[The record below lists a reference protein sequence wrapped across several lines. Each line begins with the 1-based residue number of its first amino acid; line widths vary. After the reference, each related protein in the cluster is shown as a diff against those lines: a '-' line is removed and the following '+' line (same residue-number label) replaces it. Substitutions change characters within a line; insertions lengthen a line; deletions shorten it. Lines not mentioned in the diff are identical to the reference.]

1 MNLLTVKDLTVTLA
15 TGRGDADAVRNLS
28 FEVGH
33 GEILGIA
40 GESGSGK
47 TMTALSLLGLLPYK
61 GRASGSINF
70 NGKDVLAS
78 SKREYRDLRGK
89 EIAMIFQDPM
99 TSLHP
104 MLTVEVQLT
113 EHLRHHRQ
121 VSKDAARQR
130 ALELL
135 ATVKI
140 PDPAAALKAHPSQFS
155 GGMRQRIA
163 IAMALACEP
172 KLLIADEPTTALDV
186 TVQAG
191 ILKLLHQLR
200 EERNLS
206 VMVIT
211 HDLGVL
217 SSLTDRIMIMYAGS
231 EVESGLTRDILQKP
245 RHPYTKGLIAALPG
259 YTSASQSAN
268 PKSLLSIDGM
278 PPELGNFPSGCA
290 FHTRCNYAVASC
302 KSELPQSIEVSES
315 HRIFCPVNPFLATAD
330 SGEGK

>member
-1 MNLLTVKDLTVTLA
+1 MDLLNVEHLTVTLA
-15 TGRGDADAVRNLS
+15 TGRGDAEAVRDLS
-28 FEVGH
+28 FNIGH

-47 TMTALSLLGLLPYK
+47 TMTALSLLGLLPHK
-61 GRASGSINF
+61 GRATGAINF
-70 NGKDVLAS
+70 DGSDILLS
-78 SKREYRDLRGK
+78 SKRQYRDLRGK
-89 EIAMIFQDPM
+89 DIAMIFQDPM

-113 EHLRHHRQ
+113 EHLRHHRK
-121 VSKDAARQR
+121 VSKESARKT

-135 ATVKI
+135 STVKI
-140 PDPAAALKAHPSQFS
+140 PDPEAALRSHPSQFS

-206 VMVIT
+206 VLVIT

-231 EVESGLTRDILQKP
+231 EVESGKTEDLLQRP
-245 RHPYTKGLIAALPG
+245 RHPYTRGLIAALPG
-259 YTSASQSAN
+259 YTKVAELVQT
-268 PKSLLSIDGM
+268 KKLLSIEGM

-290 FHTRCNYAVASC
+290 FHPRCTFAKASC
-302 KSELPQSIEVSES
+302 AEALPGEVEISDD
-315 HRIFCPVNPFLATAD
+315 HRIFCPVNPFASEEQMA
-330 SGEGK
+330 GAR

>member
-1 MNLLTVKDLTVTLA
+1 MDLLTVKNLSVTLA
-15 TGRGDADAVRNLS
+15 TGSGEADAVRNLS
-28 FEVGH
+28 FKIGQ

-47 TMTALSLLGLLPYK
+47 TMTALSLLGLLPHK
-61 GRASGSINF
+61 GRATGSINF
-70 NGKDVLAS
+70 DGRDILAS
-78 SKREYRDLRGK
+78 SKREQRDLRGK

-113 EHLRHHRQ
+113 EHLRHHRK
-121 VSKDAARQR
+121 VSKESAHNT
-130 ALELL
+130 ALQLL
-135 ATVKI
+135 GTVKI
-140 PDPAAALKAHPSQFS
+140 PDPSAALRAHPSQFS

-200 EERNLS
+200 MERKLS
-206 VMVIT
+206 ILVIT

-231 EVESGLTRDILQKP
+231 EVESGKTSDLLQRP
-245 RHPYTKGLIAALPG
+245 RHPYTKGLILALPG
-259 YTSASQSAN
+259 HKNLDSPAN
-268 PKSLLSIDGM
+268 TKQLLSIEGM
-278 PPELGNFPSGCA
+278 PPELGNFPTGCA
-290 FHTRCNYAVASC
+290 FHTRCTFAEAAC
-302 KSELPQSIEVSES
+302 KTAIPKKIDISES
-315 HRIFCPVNPFLATAD
+315 HHIFCPVNPFAD
-330 SGEGK
+330 QAEQGARK

>member
-1 MNLLTVKDLTVTLA
+1 MSLLSVKDLTVTLA
-15 TGRGDADAVRNLS
+15 TGSGDAQAVRNLS
-28 FEVGH
+28 FDVGH

-70 NGKDVLAS
+70 NGREILAS
-78 SKREYRDLRGK
+78 TKREYRDLRGK
-89 EIAMIFQDPM
+89 EIAMIFQDLM

-104 MLTVEVQLT
+104 MLTIEVQLT
-113 EHLRHHRQ
+113 EHLLHHRK
-121 VSKDAARQR
+121 VSKEAARKV

-140 PDPAAALKAHPSQFS
+140 PDPAAALAAHPTQFS

-163 IAMALACEP
+163 IASALACEP

-200 EERNLS
+200 NDRKLS

-217 SSLTDRIMIMYAGS
+217 SSLTDRILIMYAGS
-231 EVESGLTRDILQKP
+231 EVESGPTSEILKNA

-259 YTSASQSAN
+259 KVKSASKN
-268 PKSLLSIDGM
+268 LTSIEGM
-278 PPELGNFPSGCA
+278 PPELGNFPRGCA
-290 FHTRCNYAVASC
+290 FHPRCIHAVDSC
-302 KSELPQSIEVSES
+302 KNELPDSLQITAS
-315 HRIFCPVNPFLATAD
+315 HRIFCPVNPFLSSKESD
-330 SGEGK
+330 K

>member
-1 MNLLTVKDLTVTLA
+1 MSLLTVENLTVTLA
-15 TGRGDADAVRNLS
+15 TGRGDAEAVRNLS
-28 FEVGH
+28 FTVGH
-33 GEILGIA
+33 GEFLGIA

-47 TMTALSLLGLLPYK
+47 TMTALSLLGLLPHK
-61 GRASGSINF
+61 GKATGSINF
-70 NGKDVLAS
+70 DGREILSS
-78 SKREYRDLRGK
+78 SKRQYRDLRGK

-113 EHLRHHRQ
+113 EHLRHHRK
-121 VSKDAARQR
+121 VSKEAAHKS

-140 PDPAAALKAHPSQFS
+140 PDPAAALRAHPSQFS

-200 EERNLS
+200 KERNLS

-231 EVESGLTRDILQKP
+231 EVETGLTSDLLQRP
-245 RHPYTKGLIAALPG
+245 RHPYTKGLISALPG
-259 YTSASQSAN
+259 NTSEAKSAH
-268 PKSLLSIDGM
+268 PKRLLSIEGM
-278 PPELGNFPSGCA
+278 PPELGNFPTGCA
-290 FHTRCNYAVASC
+290 FHTRCNFAVDAC
-302 KSELPQSIEVSES
+302 ARALPERIEISES
-315 HRIFCPVNPFLATAD
+315 HRIFCPVDPFAVKTG
-330 SGEGK
+330 GEGSK

>member
-1 MNLLTVKDLTVTLA
+1 MNLLTVENLTVTLA
-15 TGRGDADAVRNLS
+15 TGSGDAQAVRNLS
-28 FEVGH
+28 FNVGR

-47 TMTALSLLGLLPYK
+47 TMTALSMLGLLPYK
-61 GRASGSINF
+61 GRATGSIKF
-70 NGKDVLAS
+70 DGREVLTS
-78 SKREYRDLRGK
+78 TKREYRDLRGK

-113 EHLRHHRQ
+113 EHLRHHRK
-121 VSKDAARQR
+121 VSKEAARNS

-140 PDPAAALKAHPSQFS
+140 PEPAAALKAHPSQFS

-200 EERNLS
+200 DERNLS

-231 EVESGLTRDILQKP
+231 EVESGPTKDLLQNP

-259 YTSASQSAN
+259 NSVSNS
-268 PKSLLSIDGM
+268 KSLLSIEGM
-278 PPELGNFPSGCA
+278 PPELGKFPSGCA
-290 FHTRCNYAVASC
+290 FHTRCTFAKESC
-302 KSELPQSIEVSES
+302 KSGTPAVMDLTPS
-315 HRIFCPVNPFLATAD
+315 HRIYCPVNPFAD
-330 SGEGK
+330 ASNSGSKS

>member
-1 MNLLTVKDLTVTLA
+1 MDLLTVKNLSVTLA
-15 TGRGDADAVRNLS
+15 TASGEADAVRNLS
-28 FEVGH
+28 FNIGH

-47 TMTALSLLGLLPYK
+47 TMTALSLLGLLPHK
-61 GRASGSINF
+61 GRATGSINF
-70 NGKDVLAS
+70 DGHDILAS
-78 SKREYRDLRGK
+78 TKREYRDLRGK

-113 EHLRHHRQ
+113 EHLRHHRK
-121 VSKDAARQR
+121 VSKEAAHIT
-130 ALELL
+130 ALQLL

-140 PDPAAALKAHPSQFS
+140 PDPGAALRAHPSQFS

-200 EERNLS
+200 KERNLS
-206 VMVIT
+206 VLVIT

-231 EVESGLTRDILQKP
+231 EVESGKTSDLLQRP
-245 RHPYTKGLIAALPG
+245 RHPYTKGLISALPG
-259 YTSASQSAN
+259 HKISGAQVNA
-268 PKSLLSIDGM
+268 KQLLSIEGM
-278 PPELGNFPSGCA
+278 PPELGNFPTGCA
-290 FHTRCNYAVASC
+290 FHTRCTFAVASC
-302 KSELPQSIEVSES
+302 KVEMPVQIDVSDN
-315 HRIFCPVNPFLATAD
+315 HRIFCPIDPFSDQAG
-330 SGEGK
+330 SGDKL

>member
-1 MNLLTVKDLTVTLA
+1 MDLLTVKDLTVTLA
-15 TGRGDADAVRNLS
+15 TGSGDAQAVRNLS
-28 FEVGH
+28 FTIGL

-61 GRASGSINF
+61 GRATGSINF
-70 NGKDVLAS
+70 NGREILTS
-78 SKREYRDLRGK
+78 TKREYRDLRGR

-104 MLTVEVQLT
+104 MLTIEVQLT
-113 EHLRHHRQ
+113 EHLIHHRK
-121 VSKDAARQR
+121 VSKEAARR
-130 ALELL
+130 SALELL
-135 ATVKI
+135 SIVKI
-140 PDPAAALKAHPSQFS
+140 PDPAAALTAHPTQFS

-163 IAMALACEP
+163 IAIALACEP

-200 EERNLS
+200 KDKNLS

-231 EVESGLTRDILQKP
+231 EVESGPTSDILQ
-245 RHPYTKGLIAALPG
+245 RSHHPYTKGLIAALPG
-259 YTSASQSAN
+259 KVKAASKNLTS
-268 PKSLLSIDGM
+268 IEGM

-290 FHTRCNYAVASC
+290 FHPRCSFTIDAC
-302 KSELPQSIEVSES
+302 KKELPKKVEINGA
-315 HRIFCPVNPFLATAD
+315 HRIFCPVNPFSK
-330 SGEGK
+330 SGKGIE

>member
-1 MNLLTVKDLTVTLA
+1 MDLLTVKDLTITLA
-15 TGRGDADAVRNLS
+15 TSRGDAAAVRNLS
-28 FEVGH
+28 FNVGH
-33 GEILGIA
+33 GEFLGIA

-47 TMTALSLLGLLPYK
+47 TMTALSLLGLLPHK
-61 GRASGSINF
+61 GKATGSINF
-70 NGKDVLAS
+70 DGREILTS

-113 EHLRHHRQ
+113 EHLRHHRKL
-121 VSKDAARQR
+121 SKDSARQS

-135 ATVKI
+135 STVKI
-140 PDPAAALKAHPSQFS
+140 PDPEAALLAHPSQFS

-163 IAMALACEP
+163 IAIALACEP

-191 ILKLLHQLR
+191 ILKLLHRLR
-200 EERNLS
+200 KERNLS
-206 VMVIT
+206 VIVIT

-231 EVESGLTRDILQKP
+231 EVETGLTRDLLQKP
-245 RHPYTKGLIAALPG
+245 RHPYTRGLIAALPG
-259 YTSASQSAN
+259 HSSIAKSAHPKRLQS
-268 PKSLLSIDGM
+268 IEGM
-278 PPELGNFPSGCA
+278 PPELGNFPAGCA
-290 FHTRCNYAVASC
+290 FHTRCNFPVPSC
-302 KSELPQSIEVSES
+302 KSVIPVSVKISES
-315 HRIFCPVNPFLATAD
+315 HRSFCPVDPFLAEASSGD
-330 SGEGK
+330 SV

>member
-1 MNLLTVKDLTVTLA
+1 MNLLTVENLTVTLA
-15 TGRGDADAVRNLS
+15 TGSGDAQAVRNLS
-28 FEVGH
+28 FNVGR
-33 GEILGIA
+33 GEILGVA

-47 TMTALSLLGLLPYK
+47 TMTALSMLGLLPYK
-61 GRASGSINF
+61 GRATGSIKF
-70 NGKDVLAS
+70 DGKEVLTS
-78 SKREYRDLRGK
+78 TKREYRDLRGK

-113 EHLRHHRQ
+113 EHLRHHRK
-121 VSKDAARQR
+121 VSKEAARNS

-140 PDPAAALKAHPSQFS
+140 PEPAAALKAHPSQFS

-200 EERNLS
+200 DERNLS

-231 EVESGLTRDILQKP
+231 EVESGPTKDLLQNP
-245 RHPYTKGLIAALPG
+245 RHPYTKGLISALPG
-259 YTSASQSAN
+259 NSVSNS
-268 PKSLLSIDGM
+268 KSLLSIDGM

-290 FHTRCNYAVASC
+290 FHTRCTFAKESC
-302 KSELPQSIEVSES
+302 KGATPAVTNLTPS
-315 HRIFCPVNPFLATAD
+315 HRIYCPVNPFAD
-330 SGEGK
+330 ASNSGSAS

>member
-1 MNLLTVKDLTVTLA
+1 MKLLKVNDLTVTLA
-15 TGRGDADAVRNLS
+15 TSSGDAQAVRNLS
-28 FEVGH
+28 FELDQ

-47 TMTALSLLGLLPYK
+47 TMTALSILGLLPYK
-61 GRASGSINF
+61 GKAAGSIF
-70 NGKDVLAS
+70 FDGREILTSTK
-78 SKREYRDLRGK
+78 KEYRDIRGK
-89 EIAMIFQDPM
+89 DIAMIFQDPM

-104 MLTVEVQLT
+104 MLTVATQLT
-113 EHLRHHRQ
+113 EHLIHHRK
-121 VSKDAARQR
+121 VSKAAARQS

-135 ATVKI
+135 DTVKI
-140 PDPAAALKAHPSQFS
+140 PDPVAALAAHPNQFS

-200 EERNLS
+200 DERKLS
-206 VMVIT
+206 IMVIT

-217 SSLTDRIMIMYAGS
+217 SSLADRILIMYAGS
-231 EVESGLTRDILQKP
+231 EVESGKASDLLKHP
-245 RHPYTKGLIAALPG
+245 RHPYTKGLISALPG
-259 YTSASQSAN
+259 VSKEGKVLTSI
-268 PKSLLSIDGM
+268 KGM

-290 FHTRCNYAVASC
+290 FHERCSYAQASC
-302 KSELPQSIEVSES
+302 ISEMPYAIEISET
-315 HRIFCPVNPFLATAD
+315 HRIFCPINPLTEKPVTHA
-330 SGEGK
+330 